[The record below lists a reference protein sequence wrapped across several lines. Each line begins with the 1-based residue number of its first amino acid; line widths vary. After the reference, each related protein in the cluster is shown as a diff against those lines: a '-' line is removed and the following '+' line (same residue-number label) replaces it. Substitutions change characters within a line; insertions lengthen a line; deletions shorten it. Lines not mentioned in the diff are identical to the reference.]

1 MQHFTAGNTAS
12 GRRRVPGWLWLEHV
26 GRFPGITVVADRITK
41 SQSMANANLYFVRTE
56 VDEEDRMTFV
66 AAEEFCATADSR
78 LTVLRVVL

>member
-1 MQHFTAGNTAS
+1 
-12 GRRRVPGWLWLEHV
+12 
-26 GRFPGITVVADRITK
+26 
-41 SQSMANANLYFVRTE
+41 MANANLYFVRTE